1 MANEQSTT
9 GEVEKK
15 AGGIGGYVTRAVKRV
30 LRTAMQG
37 ARQRWEAL
45 RGQVGGGRRRQQ
57 DDTTAA
63 PRPT

>member
-1 MANEQSTT
+1 MANEQATT
-9 GEVEKK
+9 GEVGKK
-15 AGGIGGYVTRAVKRV
+15 SGGIGGYVIRAVQRV

-45 RGQVGGGRRRQQ
+45 RGQVGSRRQQ
-57 DDTTAA
+57 PHDDTTAA